1 MLLVLMKTL
10 FLCVDRDDDLGR
22 KGGVE
27 TPIVGRRRIVD
38 AAMRLGLAD
47 PEDSDTNALLATIHM
62 YDKELKS
69 SQGEHQM
76 EVAAIAGHRLVGLR
90 SDRELAKQLDEVMAI
105 TQADEIVLVTDGA
118 EDEAILPI
126 LHSRARVAHIHR
138 SIVKQAPRL
147 EGAWYV
153 LQRMMDDDKIAKQ
166 YVLPVALV
174 MFVWGLA
181 FLFGLSGIATGLTL
195 AILGGWLIVHSM
207 RWEEKVA
214 KFFTD
219 FNDGLRTG
227 KVSLVAN
234 IVMLII
240 FIVGIAASVDRTS
253 TQIGWAHT
261 SLTFADAFLLFL
273 VSGLLVRTAG
283 NLIDDVLR
291 EGKASVRYWTFSF
304 TIIAFGFIGGV
315 VLDLAIQLLEG
326 GAISELTSFDLVMRL
341 LLGLGIMTGGII
353 LRRWAHNFFRDDR
366 DLHRIESTAPANSAP
381 GSKNT
386 PVVPL
391 GPVNASNDP
400 EEAPKVNE

>member
-1 MLLVLMKTL
+1 MKTL

-22 KGGVE
+22 KADVE

-38 AAMRLGLAD
+38 AATQLGLAD
-47 PEDSDTNALLATIHM
+47 PEDSDTNALLSTVHL
-62 YDKELKS
+62 YDKELKQS
-69 SQGEHQM
+69 RGDRQM

-126 LHSRARVAHIHR
+126 LQSRAPVAHIHR

-153 LQRMMDDDKIAKQ
+153 MQRMLDDDKLAKR

-174 MFVWGLA
+174 LFVWGLA
-181 FLFGLSGIATGLTL
+181 FLFGISGIATGLTL
-195 AILGGWLIVHSM
+195 AIFGGWLIVHAM
-207 RWEEKVA
+207 KWEEKVA
-214 KFFTD
+214 KFFVD
-219 FNDGLRTG
+219 FNEGLRTG

-234 IVMLII
+234 IVMLVI
-240 FIVGIAASVDRTS
+240 FIVGIAASIDRTTIS
-253 TQIGWAHT
+253 NGWAFA
-261 SLTFADAFLLFL
+261 SLTFADTFLLYL

-304 TIIAFGFIGGV
+304 TLIAFGFIGGV
-315 VLDLAIQLLEG
+315 VLDLTIALIEG
-326 GAISELTSFDLVMRL
+326 GAISELTSFDLIMRL
-341 LLGLGIMTGGII
+341 LVGLGIMMGGII
-353 LRRWAHNFFRDDR
+353 MRRWAHNFFRDDR
-366 DLHRIESTAPANSAP
+366 QIGPSRKENRQEPPREAAPVVPAGP
-381 GSKNT
+381 GNT
-386 PVVPL
+386 PV
-391 GPVNASNDP
+391 GSEPVST
-400 EEAPKVNE
+400 E